1 MGAKWSAPPLAMDGP
16 LKNTVPRLAPD
27 RQRDRQRMQ
36 KQKSTVHLLIMDPS
50 QNDAESLVSLLR
62 NSGRATRAHRVT
74 SEEDL
79 DEAIRTGQWDLF
91 LARDS
96 QADFI
101 PDDALATIRRLD
113 KDIPFVLLTEDEDSE
128 RSLGIM
134 KAGAQDTAPLKET
147 ERLMLVINRELTN
160 LEERRRRRVLES
172 HLRESEQRCQL
183 LLESSKDAIAYV
195 NDGMHIY
202 ANQAYMEFLGYDDLD
217 ELMCIPLLD
226 TLAPQSQDDLR
237 KFMKGFAETR
247 EDGMKLNC
255 VARRSDEQDIN
266 ITMTVSAATYDG
278 EACIQVVVQPEHNDV
293 ELQEKIR
300 EISNQDLLT
309 GLNNRQ
315 YLMERLTS
323 AIATAGEKNETGALA
338 YIGID
343 GFVTLKN
350 ELGIAGTDLLLRDFA
365 AVLEEQTNDTMT
377 LARIS
382 DEAFCILALPLEE
395 QAMADLAE
403 TIRKTVDDHLF
414 DIQGRTAQVTVS
426 IGVAAITENAPKAAD
441 LLGRAHT
448 AHSAVRDLAGHE
460 NGNGVVTYN
469 PADYETLD
477 DANSMDAISKALEE
491 NRFRLLFQPIINL
504 RGEGEEHYE
513 ALVRMLDKD
522 DKEVSPYDFL
532 PPAGPSD
539 MAIRIDRW
547 VVLQTIKQLSQHRS
561 RGHDTRLFLNV
572 TAETLQ
578 DKTFSQWLSVALK
591 AARLPGDSLIF
602 QMREGDANSYLKQAR
617 EFAKT
622 LHELHCK
629 VAISQFGCAL
639 NPFNNLKH
647 VDVDYVKID
656 GSFTEEIQ
664 KNDEAKAR
672 VKEMVESLQKSGKLT
687 IIPRVENASVLA
699 TLWQAGVNYIQGY
712 YLQAPVPEMNYD
724 FGDQ

>member
-1 MGAKWSAPPLAMDGP
+1 
-16 LKNTVPRLAPD
+16 
-27 RQRDRQRMQ
+27 MQ

-50 QNDAESLVSLLR
+50 QNDAESMVSLLR

-91 LARDS
+91 LARDT
-96 QADFI
+96 QTDFI
-101 PDDALATIRRLD
+101 PDDALAMIRRLD
-113 KDIPFVLLTEDEDSE
+113 KDIPFVLLTESDDSD
-128 RSLGIM
+128 RALAIM
-134 KAGAQDTAPLKET
+134 KAGAQDTAPANET
-147 ERLMLVINRELTN
+147 ERLMLIINRELSN
-160 LEERRRRRVLES
+160 LDERRRRRVLES
-172 HLRESEQRCQL
+172 HLREAEQRCQL

-195 NDGMHIY
+195 NDGMHVY

-226 TLAPQSQDDLR
+226 TLAPESQDDLR
-237 KFMKGFAETR
+237 KYMKAFAETH

-255 VARRSDEQDIN
+255 VARRSDDQDIN
-266 ITMTVSAATYDG
+266 ITMTASAATYDS
-278 EACIQVVVQPEHNDV
+278 EACVQVVIQPEHNDA

-323 AIATAGEKNETGALA
+323 TIAVAGEKNETGALA
-338 YIGID
+338 YIGLD
-343 GFVTLKN
+343 GFGAFKN
-350 ELGIAGTDLLLRDFA
+350 DLGIAGTDLLLRDFA
-365 AVLEEQTNDTMT
+365 ALLEEYTSDGMT
-377 LARIS
+377 LARVS
-382 DEAFCILALPLEE
+382 DEAFCILAQPCEE
-395 QAMADLAE
+395 QAMAKLCE
-403 TIRKTVDDHLF
+403 TIRKVVDDHLF
-414 DIQGRTAQVTVS
+414 DIQGRSAQVTVS
-426 IGVAAITENAPKAAD
+426 IGIAAITENAPKAPD
-441 LLGRAHT
+441 LLGRAHI
-448 AHSAVRDLAGHE
+448 AHGAVRNQAGSE
-460 NGNGVVTYN
+460 NGNGVVTYS
-469 PADYETLD
+469 PADYEKLD
-477 DANSMDAISKALEE
+477 EGNSMDAITKALED

-547 VVLQTIKQLSQHRS
+547 VILQTIKQLSQHRS

-591 AARLPGDSLIF
+591 AARLPGDSLVF
-602 QMREGDANSYLKQAR
+602 QMREGDANSHLKQAKD
-617 EFAKT
+617 FTKA

-639 NPFNNLKH
+639 NPFNTLKH
-647 VDVDYVKID
+647 VDADYVKID

-664 KNDEAKAR
+664 KSDEAR
-672 VKEMVESLQKSGKLT
+672 EQVKEMVQSLQTSGKLT
-687 IIPRVENASVLA
+687 IIPLVENASVLA